1 MLLESLKQ
9 PRESTYSLISTNHVG
24 LADGGAAAGRCG
36 RAGPPLVLRAERLG
50 GEGEAAELRA
60 DQAVLHQEHL
70 QDVAARARQQGQLED
85 REESA
90 LSAKG
95 RKFNWGPRTRGRPIW
110 TVTTSC

>member
-1 MLLESLKQ
+1 M
-9 PRESTYSLISTNHVG
+9 STHHVG

-70 QDVAARARQQGQLED
+70 QDVPARARQQGQLKD

-90 LSAKG
+90 KG
-95 RKFNWGPRTRGRPIW
+95 RKVKFLGAETMK
-110 TVTTSC
+110 